1 MTLCLPCGTRIGPV
15 RPFRVRTLPSAPPCR
30 APPSEGPADRP
41 QLARVLCWLTALQ
54 LRTSGKPTLVDFYA
68 TWCGPCVLMANIL
81 NETAPE
87 LKESVQ
93 MVKIDTDKYP
103 RIASQY
109 RVEGLPT
116 LVLFSADGRVLDRM
130 EGVVQGPQLV
140 ERIRYFLAGEAD
152 KQEGAAA
159 EGAV

>member
-1 MTLCLPCGTRIGPV
+1 M
-15 RPFRVRTLPSAPPCR
+15 
-30 APPSEGPADRP
+30 
-41 QLARVLCWLTALQ
+41 LCWLTALQ
-54 LRTSGKPTLVDFYA
+54 LRTRGKPTLVDFYA